1 MNSLPFVIILLL
13 ASFVFVFFR
22 RGVILFYAINC
33 VAASLF
39 LIDWLYPN
47 LLFLLPSAGILVASY
62 WFYSTL
68 LKNRKEKR
76 LKSQEMENVEV
87 EEKS

>member
-22 RGVILFYAINC
+22 RGVLLFYAINC

-47 LLFLLPSAGILVASY
+47 LLFLLPSAGILAASY
-62 WFYSTL
+62 WFYNTL
-68 LKNRKEKR
+68 ERNKKEKR
-76 LKSQEMENVEV
+76 LKSQEMESVEA

>member
-13 ASFVFVFFR
+13 ASFVFIFFR
-22 RGVILFYAINC
+22 RGVLLFYAINC

-47 LLFLLPSAGILVASY
+47 LFFLLPSAGILAASY
-62 WFYSTL
+62 WFYNTL
-68 LKNRKEKR
+68 ERNKKEKI
-76 LKSQEMENVEV
+76 LKSQEMESVEA